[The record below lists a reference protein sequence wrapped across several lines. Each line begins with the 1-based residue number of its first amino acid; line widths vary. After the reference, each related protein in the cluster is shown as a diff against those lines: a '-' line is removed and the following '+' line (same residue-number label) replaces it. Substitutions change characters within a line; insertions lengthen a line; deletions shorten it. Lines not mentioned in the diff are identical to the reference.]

1 MVYGAVRCIPFVAFM
16 VLYTAVFWNR
26 CMKGKENI
34 TEEESMKIIIVGL
47 GKVGQTLAAELS
59 EEDNDITVIDNRE
72 SVVQDFA
79 NQYDLMGV
87 VGNGSTYSTQ
97 IDAGI
102 EAADLLIAV
111 TGSDELNLL
120 CCLIA
125 KKAGNCHTIAR
136 VRNPEYNK
144 ELGFI
149 KEELGLAMVI
159 NPEFA
164 AAEEIARVLKF
175 PSAIEVD
182 SFVRSRVELLKFRVP
197 EKSILNN
204 MKLSDLSSRTRGNIL
219 ICAIERG
226 DTLIIPDGNTVLQPR
241 DRISIVGTSSEAN
254 EFFRQA
260 GIVSNQVKN
269 IMIVGGGAI
278 AFYLAKML
286 IATGIRVKIVE
297 KDMQRC
303 EKLCDSI
310 PKATVVCGDGTDRDL
325 LKEEGLE
332 RFESFAALT
341 NIDEENVLLSLYA
354 KKVGDAKVITKI
366 NRIMFDEVI
375 QELDL
380 DTVIHPKNI
389 TSEHIIRYVR
399 SMKNSLDS
407 NVESL
412 HRIINNKAEA
422 LEFIIREKSRATDT
436 PLQELKIRKGVL
448 VASINRKG
456 KVIIPRGMD
465 MMKKGDAVIIITQFA
480 GLNSLDDILVK

>member
-182 SFVRSRVELLKFRVP
+182 SFVRSRV
-197 EKSILNN
+197 
-204 MKLSDLSSRTRGNIL
+204 D
-219 ICAIERG
+219 C
-226 DTLIIPDGNTVLQPR
+226 
-241 DRISIVGTSSEAN
+241 
-254 EFFRQA
+254 
-260 GIVSNQVKN
+260 
-269 IMIVGGGAI
+269 
-278 AFYLAKML
+278 
-286 IATGIRVKIVE
+286 
-297 KDMQRC
+297 
-303 EKLCDSI
+303 
-310 PKATVVCGDGTDRDL
+310 
-325 LKEEGLE
+325 
-332 RFESFAALT
+332 
-341 NIDEENVLLSLYA
+341 
-354 KKVGDAKVITKI
+354 
-366 NRIMFDEVI
+366 
-375 QELDL
+375 
-380 DTVIHPKNI
+380 
-389 TSEHIIRYVR
+389 
-399 SMKNSLDS
+399 
-407 NVESL
+407 
-412 HRIINNKAEA
+412 
-422 LEFIIREKSRATDT
+422 
-436 PLQELKIRKGVL
+436 
-448 VASINRKG
+448 
-456 KVIIPRGMD
+456 
-465 MMKKGDAVIIITQFA
+465 
-480 GLNSLDDILVK
+480 